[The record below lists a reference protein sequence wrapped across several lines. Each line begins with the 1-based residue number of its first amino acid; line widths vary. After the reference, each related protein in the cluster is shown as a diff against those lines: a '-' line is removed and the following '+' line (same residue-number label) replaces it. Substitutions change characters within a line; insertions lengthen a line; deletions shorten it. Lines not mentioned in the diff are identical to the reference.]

1 VLIEYER
8 TPQRRFSCARAY
20 SPHTRGRTPMPH
32 FIDYLDAIVMMLPV
46 VAAAISLP
54 FLVRIVMH

>member
-1 VLIEYER
+1 
-8 TPQRRFSCARAY
+8 
-20 SPHTRGRTPMPH
+20 MPH
-32 FIDYLDAIVMMLPV
+32 LIDYLDAIVMMLPV